1 MYRKCE
7 AKEDF
12 FYACV
17 VFAML
22 AVMVLSVAVEFFAH
36 YPEAYAVYFDEAVE
50 PRVMAAEADAHADV
64 ALRAA

>member
-1 MYRKCE
+1 MYRKYE

-22 AVMVLSVAVEFFAH
+22 AVMVVSVAVEFFAI
-36 YPEAYAVYFDEAVE
+36 YPEAYSVYFDEAVE
-50 PRVMAAEADAHADV
+50 PREMAAEADVHADL
-64 ALRAA
+64 AMRAA